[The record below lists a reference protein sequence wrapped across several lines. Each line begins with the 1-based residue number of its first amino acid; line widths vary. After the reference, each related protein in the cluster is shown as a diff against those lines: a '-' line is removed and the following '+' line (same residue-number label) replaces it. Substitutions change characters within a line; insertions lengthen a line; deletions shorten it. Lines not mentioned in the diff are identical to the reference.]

1 MSRIE
6 PNTLGTK
13 RHVELRT
20 GTPYANLNAAQIL
33 FAETLGKHWSIAPN
47 NIIPFNGATGAI
59 EAVRNHVLKKG
70 ARKHPTVL
78 TVSPGYWRARES
90 FEGLG
95 FEIINVR
102 TEQNAFSI
110 SEPILTEKAE
120 ETRPDL
126 IYLSLPNNPTGAI
139 FDPQAIISGVAE
151 EMTVMIDLTLPCR
164 DFDVGTLTGTL
175 YESFKQ
181 RSNLFLVGSTSKSHE
196 TAEYRIGWAVCASAK
211 DADDLRGE
219 NRSGISTFAIAEG
232 IKRIAEP
239 PMVLEKIDRSFSFLE
254 AGAKGGKFKIVKPAR
269 SVRSSYVLLE
279 LLEPVASVRALLEK
293 NGIHVMWG
301 SDFGLTDKHIRLETI
316 EYPNIQIFVEA
327 INDASAGENSVSVPP
342 A

>member
-6 PNTLGTK
+6 PNTLGAK

-20 GTPYANLNAAQIL
+20 GTPYANLNAAQTL

-59 EAVRNHVLKKG
+59 EAVRNHVLKTG

-95 FEIINVR
+95 FEIITVR
-102 TEQNAFSI
+102 TEQSAFSI
-110 SEPILTEKAE
+110 SEPTLMEKAKE
-120 ETRPDL
+120 ARPDL
-126 IYLSLPNNPTGAI
+126 IYLSLPNNPTGAV
-139 FDPQAIISGVAE
+139 FDPQAIIGGVAE
-151 EMTVMIDLTLPCR
+151 ETAVMIDLTLPCR
-164 DFDVGTLTGTL
+164 DFDAGTLAATL

-196 TAEYRIGWAVCASAK
+196 TAEHRIGWAVCASAK
-211 DADDLRGE
+211 DANELRGE
-219 NRSGISTFAIAEG
+219 NRSGISTIAIAKG
-232 IKRIAEP
+232 IERIAEP
-239 PMVLEKIDRSFSFLE
+239 PMVLERIDRSFSFLE
-254 AGAKGGKFKIVKPAR
+254 EGAQGGKFEMVKPER

-279 LLEPVASVRALLEK
+279 LLEPVEEVRKILEEH
-293 NGIHVMWG
+293 GIHVMWG
-301 SDFGLTDKHIRLETI
+301 SDFGLTDRHIRLETI
-316 EYPNIQIFVEA
+316 EYLNIQIFVEA
-327 INDASAGENSVSVPP
+327 INGASG
-342 A
+342 

>member
-1 MSRIE
+1 MSRTE
-6 PNTLGTK
+6 PNIPDTQ

-20 GTPYANLNAAQIL
+20 GTPYANLNAAQIR
-33 FAETLGKHWSIAPN
+33 FSETLGKHWSIAPD
-47 NIIPFNGATGAI
+47 NIIPFDGATGAI
-59 EAVRNHVLKKG
+59 EAVRNHVLRKTG

-95 FEIINVR
+95 FEIINLR

-110 SEPILTEKAE
+110 SETVLTEKAK

-139 FDPQAIISGVAE
+139 FDPQAIINGVAE

-164 DFDVGTLTGTL
+164 DFDAGTLTRTL
-175 YESFKQ
+175 YEKFKE

-211 DADDLRGE
+211 DANELRGE
-219 NRSGISTFAIAEG
+219 NRSGISTLAIAEG

-254 AGAKGGKFKIVKPAR
+254 EGAQGGKFEIVKPAR

-279 LLEPVASVRALLEK
+279 LLEPIEEVRAILEE

-301 SDFGLTDKHIRLETI
+301 SDFGLTDRHIRLETI

-327 INDASAGENSVSVPP
+327 INKE
-342 A
+342 

>member
-1 MSRIE
+1 MSHAVT
-6 PNTLGTK
+6 NSTANTK

-33 FAETLGKHWSIAPN
+33 FSETLAKHWGIAPD

-59 EAVRNHVLKKG
+59 EAVRNHVLK
-70 ARKHPTVL
+70 ASTRKHPTVL

-95 FEIINVR
+95 FEIINLR

-110 SEPILTEKAE
+110 SEQALVERAK

-126 IYLSLPNNPTGAI
+126 VYLSLPNNPTGAI
-139 FDPQAIISGVAE
+139 FDAQAIISGVAE

-164 DFDVGTLTGTL
+164 DFDAGTLTSAL
-175 YESFKQ
+175 YEGFKQ

-196 TAEYRIGWAVCASAK
+196 TAEYRIGWAVCTSAK
-211 DADDLRGE
+211 DANELRAE
-219 NRSGISTFAIAEG
+219 NRSGISTIAINEG
-232 IKRIAEP
+232 INRIREP
-239 PMVLEKIDRSFSFLE
+239 SMVLERIDRSFSFLE
-254 AGAKGGKFKIVKPAR
+254 EGARGGKFQIVKPER
-269 SVRSSYVLLE
+269 RVKSSYVLLE
-279 LLEPVASVRALLEK
+279 LLEPVERVRAILEE

-316 EYPNIQIFVEA
+316 EYPNIEIFVEA
-327 INDASAGENSVSVPP
+327 INNPEGDR
-342 A
+342 